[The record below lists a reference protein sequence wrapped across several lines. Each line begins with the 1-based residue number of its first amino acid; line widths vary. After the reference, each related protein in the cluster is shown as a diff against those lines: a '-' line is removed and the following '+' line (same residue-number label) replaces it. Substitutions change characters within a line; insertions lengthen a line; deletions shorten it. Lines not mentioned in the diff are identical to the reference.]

1 MGCKESEPKKN
12 NLKGSQISSGSN
24 LKANPVIRKWEKKE
38 KYDLSKIVVNQ
49 QYQETFLENTPIRL
63 RKLKPNYYNLNDGKI
78 SFMNTIGEE
87 PETND
92 PNRKRPNRVKTKIE
106 IGNNLGNSS
115 IELENSNGKVLIVV
129 PLEDGKR
136 WIKEYEKDIQIN
148 QIVEDFKNEKKMELP
163 NNINLDWKCNN
174 NPLDLD
180 AKIETLIS
188 KVHPTVFLNLDIE
201 QKSLELINENE
212 EDENNFDLNDV
223 AKPFKSPFEV
233 YAFSKRNK
241 GFQILNFDRNEIK
254 NSNIEKYNLT
264 SAYCNG
270 NNHLFISGGENSMN
284 INKFWEINLQT
295 NSIDAYDLPTMK
307 RNHSMIFVPNKYV
320 FIVGGNDKIVYY
332 FDCETKKIAKW
343 AELNENHIEP
353 SLILYK
359 NKDLYVF
366 SNGDDEIVF
375 EKSDLSSGKPKF
387 EKIEPRLEADLNE
400 FGQKFFGVCLKDENT
415 FIFLGGEMNNENE
428 FNYEYD
434 IDENLIKKSDLKF
447 KRFNLREKTF
457 MKYNKKIDFLL
468 TDFNRGRPE
477 ILVYKNN
484 KNYFNSIFF
493 SADNLKRSSLN
504 NETQKKNK
512 KYNFDMPDF
521 SNYENNK
528 FNFDFNNNV
537 NNNLKEEN
545 ENNFQ
550 SAEKNFNNN
559 NNIKS
564 IFNYD
569 GEIPN
574 ASTKFTNE
582 AIRSN
587 QKDGMGFDSNNS
599 NNIPDNHNK
608 KNSNQE
614 IINEGPEIDSNVRN
628 FDDDN
633 NNNSNRNLNNFNNDN
648 NNDDNNNDDNN
659 NVMIVNNEDDN
670 DNNDDNNNR
679 MIENEDDN
687 NNNNNSNND
696 DDDNNNKMIEN
707 EDDNNNNNNSNN
719 DDNNNKMIENEDDN
733 NNNNN
738 SNNDDNNFDGNLAR
752 SSIIINNSKG
762 NEKKSELPLANKTR
776 NKIRST
782 FLGNSGILDRN
793 DIEENLGKSFNA
805 GIGGKKI

>member
-12 NLKGSQISSGSN
+12 NNLKNSQMSGTSSTN
-24 LKANPVIRKWEKKE
+24 LKANPVKRKWEKKE
-38 KYDLSKIVVNQ
+38 KYDLSQIVVNQ
-49 QYQETFLENTPIRL
+49 QYQETFIENEPIKL
-63 RKLKPNYYNLNDGKI
+63 RKLKPNYYNLNDPKI

-92 PNRKRPNRVKTKIE
+92 PNRKRPNRSKTKIE
-106 IGNNLGNSS
+106 NPILGNSS
-115 IELENSNGKVLIVV
+115 IEVENSNGKVLIVV

-136 WIKEYEKDIQIN
+136 WIKEYDKDVEIN
-148 QIVEDFKNEKKMELP
+148 QIVEDFINEKKMELP

-174 NPLDLD
+174 QPLDLD

-201 QKSLELINENE
+201 QKSLELLKEEND
-212 EDENNFDLNDV
+212 EDENDFDLNDV

-295 NSIDAYDLPTMK
+295 NSIEAYDLPSMK

-366 SNGDDEIVF
+366 SNGGDEIVF

-387 EKIEPRLEADLNE
+387 EKIEPRLEADLNN

-415 FIFLGGEMNNENE
+415 FIFLGGENNNENNE

-477 ILVYKNN
+477 ILVYKSNR
-484 KNYFNSIFF
+484 NYFNSIFF
-493 SADNLKRSSLN
+493 SAENLKRSNLN
-504 NETQKKNK
+504 NENQKKNK

-521 SNYENNK
+521 SNNENYK
-528 FNFDFNNNV
+528 YNFDFNNNV
-537 NNNLKEEN
+537 KIEEN

-550 SAEKNFNNN
+550 SADKNFNNN
-559 NNIKS
+559 NIK
-564 IFNYD
+564 FNYD

-582 AIRSN
+582 AIKSN
-587 QKDGMGFDSNNS
+587 HKDGMGFDSNNS
-599 NNIPDNHNK
+599 NNNFNDNHHNK

-648 NNDDNNNDDNN
+648 NNNNDDDNNN

-670 DNNDDNNNR
+670 DNDNNNNR

-687 NNNNNSNND
+687 NNNSNDNN
-696 DDDNNNKMIEN
+696 NNNKMIEN
-707 EDDNNNNNNSNN
+707 EDDNNSNNDARMIEYVDDNNNNSNN
-719 DDNNNKMIENEDDN
+719 DDNNY
-733 NNNNN
+733 
-738 SNNDDNNFDGNLAR
+738 DGNLAR

-762 NEKKSELPLANKTR
+762 NEKKSALPLANKTR

-782 FLGNSGILDRN
+782 FLGNSGILDKN
-793 DIEENLGKSFNA
+793 DIEEKLGKSFNA